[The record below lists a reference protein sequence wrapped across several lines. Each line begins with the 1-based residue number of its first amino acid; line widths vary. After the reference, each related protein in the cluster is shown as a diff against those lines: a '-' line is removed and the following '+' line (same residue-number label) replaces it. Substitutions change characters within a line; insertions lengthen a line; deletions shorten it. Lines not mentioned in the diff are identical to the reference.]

1 MDFELGEEQ
10 QAIKSLAAQVLSDL
24 SSHERLK
31 ALAAEADF
39 VDRKAWAALASTGVV
54 GASVP
59 EAHGGLGLDFLAT
72 AVALEE
78 VGRSASVVPLLTT
91 AVMGAMPIAAFGT
104 PAQRQLWLPGIA
116 DGSVLA
122 CAALAEDGT
131 TPTDPTTTARVDV
144 DSRPHGGLAGAGA
157 VGSSTTAHADAGV
170 DVRKGIADAGGVGS
184 STTVR
189 NDTDSRA
196 CRSLSDEGEV
206 ELPTTVR
213 VDVDSRSRGGLAGA
227 GEVGSST
234 TAYSD
239 TGGGFV
245 LDGTKVLVAGGL
257 DADVALVPARLD
269 TGEVGVFVV
278 PTSATGL
285 RIRPVEITTG
295 RSEARFELSGV
306 RVGGDAL
313 LGAGAVDGEDIVQ
326 FIEDRAN
333 VGLCMKMAGAAGAA
347 IELAADYTKQRQQF
361 DRPIATFQ
369 AVSQRAGDSYID
381 AEAIWLTAYQAA
393 WRLSAG
399 LPAERE
405 IAIAKYWAS
414 EGGYRV
420 VHAAV
425 HVHGGVGVDR
435 DYPLHRH
442 FLAARHIELTL
453 GHAEEQ
459 LANLGHQIASS

>member
-1 MDFELGEEQ
+1 MDFELGEEE
-10 QAIKSLAAQVLSDL
+10 QAIRDLTAQVLDDM

-31 ALAAEADF
+31 ALAADGDH
-39 VDRKAWAALASTGVV
+39 VDCKAWAALAGTGVV

-59 EAHGGLGLDFLAT
+59 EAYGGLGLGFLAT

-78 VGRSASVVPLLTT
+78 VGRRASPVPLLTT
-91 AVMGAMPIAAFGT
+91 AVMGAMPIAAYGT
-104 PAQRQLWLPGIA
+104 QSQRAAWLPGIA
-116 DGSVLA
+116 DGSTLA

-131 TPTDPTTTARVDV
+131 TAGEPTTMARIASDRNGPTP
-144 DSRPHGGLAGAGA
+144 DGD
-157 VGSSTTAHADAGV
+157 GSAPGRGV
-170 DVRKGIADAGGVGS
+170 LGHD
-184 STTVR
+184 
-189 NDTDSRA
+189 
-196 CRSLSDEGEV
+196 
-206 ELPTTVR
+206 
-213 VDVDSRSRGGLAGA
+213 
-227 GEVGSST
+227 
-234 TAYSD
+234 
-239 TGGGFV
+239 GGGYV

-269 TGEVGVFVV
+269 DGGVGVFIV
-278 PTSATGL
+278 PTDAEGL
-285 RIRPVEITTG
+285 EVRPVEVTTG
-295 RSEARFELSGV
+295 RPEARFELSGV
-306 RVGGDAL
+306 RVGADAL
-313 LGAGAVDGEDIVQ
+313 LGGGASEGAEIVR
-326 FIEDRAN
+326 FIERHAN
-333 VGLCMKMAGAAGAA
+333 VGLCMMMAGAARAA
-347 IELAADYTKQRQQF
+347 IELAADYTKQRHQF

-399 LPAERE
+399 LPADRE
-405 IAIAKYWAS
+405 IAIAKYWAA

-442 FLAARHIELTL
+442 FLAARHMELTL

-459 LANLGHQIASS
+459 LAELGRQIASL